1 MSEACRGHNVYE
13 LVKAKRDGRELTT
26 EEIRFLV
33 SGFALGTTPD
43 YQFAAFLMAVF
54 FRGMTFRE
62 TLALTMAMMNS
73 GKVFDLSEIPG
84 PKVDKHSTGGVGD
97 KVSLV
102 LAPLVAACGVKVP
115 MVSGRGLGHTGGT
128 LDKLEAIPGFRT
140 GLSYSEFR
148 RNLKRVGC
156 AMMGQTRELAP
167 ADKKMYALRDVTAT
181 VDSIPL
187 IAASIM
193 SKKLAEGIDGLVL
206 DVKTGNGAFMTRHAD
221 ARELAQTMI
230 AVGKGMG
237 KKMAALITDM
247 NQPLG
252 RAVGNSLEVIE
263 AIEALKGRGEQD
275 LMEVTVSLVAE
286 MLIMAG
292 VATTPQQVCQLVGHA
307 IGGGSALAR
316 FKQMVGAQGGD
327 PRVVDDYTRLPI
339 ARHRFTL
346 GSPGAGYI
354 QAMDTRRIGV
364 LAVELGAGRLKQE
377 DAVDPGVGFWF
388 RKKLGDR
395 VEKGDVVVEVLANDP
410 KTGKRIARELGDCL
424 SLGARKPRAKRL
436 VVERVGAPAN
446 RKRTADEHKTG
457 ISRCRMQNA
466 KCKVD

>member
-1 MSEACRGHNVYE
+1 VNEACRGHNVYE
-13 LVKAKRDGRELTT
+13 LVKAKRDGRELTA
-26 EEIRFLV
+26 EEIRQLV
-33 SGFALGTTPD
+33 AGFSLGTIPD
-43 YQFAAFLMAVF
+43 YQLAAFLMAVF

-62 TLALTMAMMNS
+62 TTALTVAMMNS
-73 GKVFDLSEIPG
+73 GKVFDLSDIPG
-84 PKVDKHSTGGVGD
+84 PKIDKHSTGGVGD

-102 LAPLVAACGVKVP
+102 LAPLAAVCGIKVP

-128 LDKLEAIPGFRT
+128 LDKLEAIPGFRV

-181 VDSIPL
+181 VDSISL

-206 DVKTGNGAFMTRHAD
+206 DVKTGNGAFMTGRAD

-237 KKMAALITDM
+237 RNVAALITDM

-252 RAVGNSLEVIE
+252 RAVGNSLEMIE
-263 AIEALKGRGEQD
+263 AIEALKGRGEPD

-286 MLIMAG
+286 MLMMG
-292 VATTPQQVCQLVGHA
+292 RVVTSPQQACDLVGRA
-307 IGGGSALAR
+307 IGGGSALER
-316 FKQMVGAQGGD
+316 FRRMVKAQGGD
-327 PRVVDDYTRLPI
+327 PRVVDDYARLPM

-346 GSPGAGYI
+346 GAPGTGYI
-354 QAMDTRRIGV
+354 QSMDTRRIGV
-364 LAVELGAGRLKQE
+364 LAVELGAGRMKLG
-377 DAVDPGVGFWF
+377 DRVDRGVGFWF
-388 RKKLGDR
+388 RKKLRDR
-395 VEKGDVVVEVLANDP
+395 VERGDVVAEVLANDP
-410 KTGKRIARELGDCL
+410 KQGKRIARELGDCF
-424 SLGARKPRAKRL
+424 SLGAKKPPANRL
-436 VVERVGAPAN
+436 VVERVGHAG
-446 RKRTADEHKTG
+446 RHR
-457 ISRCRMQNA
+457 
-466 KCKVD
+466 